1 MYLFGEITNSILYT
15 YGMLLVVSLPKLP
28 SGWSI
33 RLLTGW
39 YWLYCILL
47 VVSYRASMT
56 AILANPAPRVTI
68 DTLKELVD
76 SKIACGGWGTETKK
90 FFENSLDE
98 MGQKI
103 GARFENVDDPEEAA
117 NRIAKGVFA
126 YYDSANFL
134 KYISVKRKKSNIHT
148 SMEYEN
154 STGNGTEVLEDRKT
168 ERDLHIMAD
177 CVVNV
182 PISIGFHKNSP
193 LKPLADVYI
202 RRIVEVGLVEKWLN
216 DAMYRITTMNTSV
229 DEVKALINL
238 KKLYCGF
245 IALAI
250 GYTLSFLCL
259 VGEFIH
265 WHFIVKRD
273 PTFDKYA
280 MDVYYINKNKNNS
293 R

>member
-1 MYLFGEITNSILYT
+1 
-15 YGMLLVVSLPKLP
+15 
-28 SGWSI
+28 
-33 RLLTGW
+33 
-39 YWLYCILL
+39 
-47 VVSYRASMT
+47 MT

-76 SKIACGGWGTETKK
+76 SKIACGGWGAETKK
-90 FFENSLDE
+90 FFEDSLDE

-148 SMEYEN
+148 SIECEN
-154 STGNGTEVLEDRKT
+154 STGNGTQVLEDRKT

-216 DAMYRITTMNTSV
+216 DAMYKITTMDTSV
-229 DEVKALINL
+229 EEVKALINL

-280 MDVYYINKNKNNS
+280 MDVYYINKNKKQ
-293 R
+293 